1 VGCSSPNRNALAK
14 DKFTEALPYCADSHS
29 IAFDA
34 SGSDLM
40 CGEIRSYSVTTSL
53 RGAPVVQP
61 PDQSTFGEELPA
73 GSYAAVKTHGI
84 REACWYVTTS
94 GTSVPVGTPTSFL
107 GGGYTR
113 VGIPT

>member
-1 VGCSSPNRNALAK
+1 MVMMACARCASS
-14 DKFTEALPYCADSHS
+14 
-29 IAFDA
+29 
-34 SGSDLM
+34 
-40 CGEIRSYSVTTSL
+40 SVRLS
-53 RGAPVVQP
+53 GAPVVQP

-94 GTSVPVGTPTSFL
+94 GTSVPVVTPTSFL
-107 GGGYTR
+107 GGGYHR